1 MTFFKLFESFCIDE
15 GAVFFN
21 SAFNIV
27 HLLLKPMDKDFPLK
41 SSCGLLLIRNI
52 DSKIYVTTINVS
64 TKSSVTQYFYL
75 VDGKYHCLML
85 SLIYSSMQEILLW
98 DFLVHS
104 PFVCCLLWLPCCAWH
119 WVIIHFIVS
128 AII

>member
-1 MTFFKLFESFCIDE
+1 MAGVTGVVMTLSLILMISSATELIRFAFNYLKLTFLSFLRVFVLMKE
-15 GAVFFN
+15 QFFFN

-27 HLLLKPMDKDFPLK
+27 HLSLKPMDKDFPLK

-64 TKSSVTQYFYL
+64 TKSYVTQYFYL

-85 SLIYSSMQEILLW
+85 SLIYSSMQEILL
-98 DFLVHS
+98 
-104 PFVCCLLWLPCCAWH
+104 
-119 WVIIHFIVS
+119 
-128 AII
+128 

>member
-85 SLIYSSMQEILLW
+85 GLIYSSMQEILLW

-119 WVIIHFIVS
+119 WVIIHFIIS

>member
-27 HLLLKPMDKDFPLK
+27 HLLSKPMDKDFPLK

-98 DFLVHS
+98 NFLVHS

-119 WVIIHFIVS
+119 WVITHFIVS
-128 AII
+128 AIT

>member
-1 MTFFKLFESFCIDE
+1 MAGVTGVVMTLSLILMISSATELIRFAFNYLKLTFFKLFESFCIDE

-27 HLLLKPMDKDFPLK
+27 HLSLKPMDKDFPLK

-64 TKSSVTQYFYL
+64 TKSYVTQYFYL

-85 SLIYSSMQEILLW
+85 SLIYSSMQEILL
-98 DFLVHS
+98 
-104 PFVCCLLWLPCCAWH
+104 
-119 WVIIHFIVS
+119 
-128 AII
+128 